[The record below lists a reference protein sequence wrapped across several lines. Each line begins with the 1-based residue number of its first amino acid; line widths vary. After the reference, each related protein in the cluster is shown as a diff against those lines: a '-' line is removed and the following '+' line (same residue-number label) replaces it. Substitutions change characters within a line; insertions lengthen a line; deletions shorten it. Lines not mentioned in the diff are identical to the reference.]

1 MPPFA
6 LLLGAIVI
14 EVIATSSLKLSE
26 GFTKP
31 LPTIVSLVGYGIA
44 FYLLSLTLKHIPVG
58 VSYAIWSG
66 LGTFGIVV
74 IGILFWNESLDAPR
88 VLGIVLIIV
97 GVVVLNVF
105 SPASN
110 PA

>member
-1 MPPFA
+1 MPSFA
-6 LLLGAIVI
+6 LLLSAIVI

-88 VLGIVLIIV
+88 MIGIVLIIV

-110 PA
+110 SA